1 MSSSFDLTEIRRCRA
16 LIGGCPG
23 PAGPAGPAG
32 QAGPGVSPLYSSFLS
47 NTTQNATTTN
57 AVAITFSEKTLGSI
71 DISGGTY
78 PNSIIRIPVSGVY
91 KVLFSAQCDSSSG
104 SHFLEIFPVVN
115 GTSVVN
121 SNTRIRLTAAVE
133 NCLVVE
139 YFLSLN
145 ANDAL
150 QFYMIGDTTNA
161 RILAITRGSGTPT
174 IPDVPSIIV
183 TIMRIA

>member
-1 MSSSFDLTEIRRCRA
+1 MSSSFDLTELRRCRA

-23 PAGPAGPAG
+23 PAGPAGSAG
-32 QAGPGVSPLYSSFLS
+32 PAGPGVSPLYSSFLS

-57 AVAITFSEKTLGSI
+57 AVAITYSEKTLGSI

-78 PNSIIRIPVSGVY
+78 PNSVIRIPTTGVY
-91 KVLFSAQCDSSSG
+91 KVLFSAQCDSSANT
-104 SHFLEIFPVVN
+104 HYLEIFPVVN
-115 GTSVVN
+115 GTSVPK
-121 SNTRIRLTAAVE
+121 SNTRIRLSAAIE
-133 NCLVVE
+133 SCLVVE

-150 QFYMIGDTTNA
+150 QFYMVADNTNA